1 MGKVLVKAGE
11 HVQAS
16 EVELS
21 ADELKEPLATD
32 SAMSWSKQ
40 HTTVRRCGD
49 HNEHSLQHHNAH
61 CTAEEEGTHKSFPH
75 NKTTQKQKIDGTY
88 SAELQAQMELP
99 GLDQAAAP
107 HTSGGWLD
115 TTRCRIQ
122 GQRRRGRRL
131 DAI

>member
-61 CTAEEEGTHKSFPH
+61 CTAEALLGSCRGGTSHHQVWRSAQPPEPVRTIPHPRPEPPTHALREWSYSQDAPQGTEE
-75 NKTTQKQKIDGTY
+75 
-88 SAELQAQMELP
+88 
-99 GLDQAAAP
+99 
-107 HTSGGWLD
+107 
-115 TTRCRIQ
+115 TRC
-122 GQRRRGRRL
+122 L
-131 DAI
+131 SAT